1 MKTISARKVK
11 QSMLRVSARRLP
23 GAPKTAAGIEQ
34 WIVAMGGKPVGAAL
48 RSRLVKSGHWGMP
61 RE

>member
-1 MKTISARKVK
+1 MKTTSTRKVK
-11 QSMLRVSARRLP
+11 QSMLRISARRVT

-34 WIVAMGGKPVGAAL
+34 WILAMGGKPVGAAL
-48 RSRLVKSGHWGMP
+48 RSRLAQSGHWGMP